1 MLQVIKA
8 EDVRDGEPRWWCPD
22 DAYAART
29 LEWIVTGNLHT
40 EWRREADAFTLAI
53 VDRPAPTP
61 TPAPGLDLDAVERA
75 ERAMTPG
82 PWRHGSVER
91 HHVFCSEGDRSL
103 LCPEAGRVLLRMNE
117 HFPHDSNAA
126 GIVALRNAAPALI
139 AEVRRLRALVDE
151 REGDMHARIRAG
163 YDKTVA
169 DAWRAEVAKRDAEI
183 ADLRALVE
191 SQRRDYLDV
200 CDAIA
205 PETSGPADA
214 AAKVRALRAKIA
226 DAKRLGMEACEF
238 IHGAIANAAEA
249 DADPNQRGPL
259 LAATAPVCPGPD
271 CPMCNGEACDK
282 CNPGPGRPRCD
293 HDGQERHEPPT
304 ATPRCSCTHEAG
316 DSHREDAP

>member
-61 TPAPGLDLDAVERA
+61 TPAPGLDLDAVERDVA
-75 ERAMTPG
+75 HLDG
-82 PWRHGSVER
+82 PHSL
-91 HHVFCSEGDRSL
+91 FDDRTL
-103 LCPEAGRVLLRMNE
+103 GRVL
-117 HFPHDSNAA
+117 A
-126 GIVALRNAAPALI
+126 VCNAAPALI
-139 AEVRRLRALVDE
+139 AEVRALRAAAEE
-151 REGDMHARIRAG
+151 READMHARIRAG

-205 PETSGPADA
+205 IAAGHNIADRIA
-214 AAKVRALRAKIA
+214 AAL
-226 DAKRLGMEACEF
+226 EA
-238 IHGAIANAAEA
+238 
-249 DADPNQRGPL
+249 P
-259 LAATAPVCPGPD
+259 
-271 CPMCNGEACDK
+271 
-282 CNPGPGRPRCD
+282 
-293 HDGQERHEPPT
+293 
-304 ATPRCSCTHEAG
+304 
-316 DSHREDAP
+316 